1 MNQNLIK
8 LQAQHVN
15 FGYGKK
21 IILKNL
27 SFELHAGEILTL
39 IGANGA
45 GKSTI
50 LKTIAKQLRTVSGVM
65 YLNQK
70 NLQKIP
76 EKALAREL
84 SVFLTQRIDPE
95 LMTCEDVVASGRYP
109 YTGRLGIL
117 SEQDK
122 QKIQEALELVH
133 ALEFRQTAFH
143 QISDG
148 QRQRIM
154 LARAVCQEPEVLLLD
169 EPTSFLDLKH
179 KLELLALIQKL
190 TREKQIAVM
199 LSLHELDLAQK
210 VSDRI
215 LCVSGDVCRIGTPEE
230 IFTDQNI
237 RDLYQIQSGSYSVLT
252 GSPELARPEGE
263 PEIFVIG
270 GAGSG
275 IPVYH
280 QLQRKHIPFAAGV
293 LHLHDL
299 DYPSASALA
308 MQVITEQDFEPI
320 SDLKINQALQIMQTC
335 RSVICTVKQFGSMNA
350 GNQILLKKAIE
361 TGKLT
366 EI

>member
-1 MNQNLIK
+1 MNLKLNQIK
-8 LQAQHVN
+8 LQANQVN

-21 IILKNL
+21 IILENL
-27 SFELHAGEILTL
+27 SFALHAGEILTL

-50 LKTIAKQLRTVSGVM
+50 LKTIAKQLRPVAGVI
-65 YLNQK
+65 YLNQQD
-70 NLQKIP
+70 LQNIP

-117 SEQDK
+117 SDRDRE
-122 QKIQEALELVH
+122 KIRESLALVH
-133 ALEFRQTAFH
+133 ALEFRHVAFH
-143 QISDG
+143 KISDG

-179 KLELLALIQKL
+179 KLELLTLIQKL

-215 LCVSGDVCRIGTPEE
+215 LCVSGDVC
-230 IFTDQNI
+230 
-237 RDLYQIQSGSYSVLT
+237 
-252 GSPELARPEGE
+252 
-263 PEIFVIG
+263 
-270 GAGSG
+270 
-275 IPVYH
+275 
-280 QLQRKHIPFAAGV
+280 
-293 LHLHDL
+293 
-299 DYPSASALA
+299 
-308 MQVITEQDFEPI
+308 
-320 SDLKINQALQIMQTC
+320 
-335 RSVICTVKQFGSMNA
+335 
-350 GNQILLKKAIE
+350 
-361 TGKLT
+361 
-366 EI
+366 